1 MKAIDKINQERLEFI
16 KRKGYAPDTIYF
28 GLNARDYNGCDLFGM
43 EIKTSQHLTDSDC
56 IMCRQLDIG
65 YYNELKG

>member
-28 GLNARDYNGCDLFGM
+28 GINAKEYNGYMVFGM
-43 EIKTSQHLTDSDC
+43 EIKTSPYLTNSDC
-56 IMCRQLDIG
+56 IMCRQSDIG
-65 YYNELKG
+65 YFNELKG